1 MERETSLFSMKMV
14 MPCDPNSLGTVSRY
28 SLPNTL
34 GQVEEEEVAARIIS
48 IAQDMGE
55 WCGISLYYLFDIAA
69 EEVVEYHHRKG
80 WVLGKEFKE
89 VPFSGVYFFGPEY
102 LWKGIFGLLEK
113 KLIQVFLYDGIDI
126 IFPTPEL
133 VYRIKRRCQ

>member
-14 MPCDPNSLGTVSRY
+14 MPCDPNSLGTVRRY
-28 SLPNTL
+28 SLPDTL

-55 WCGISLYYLFDIAA
+55 WCGISSVLSFDIAA
-69 EEVVEYHHRKG
+69 EEVVEYHHRKDG
-80 WVLGKEFKE
+80 FWERNSKD
-89 VPFSGVYFFGPEY
+89 VPFSGVFLVDQNILEESLGY
-102 LWKGIFGLLEK
+102 LE
-113 KLIQVFLYDGIDI
+113 KLIQVFLYDGMDI